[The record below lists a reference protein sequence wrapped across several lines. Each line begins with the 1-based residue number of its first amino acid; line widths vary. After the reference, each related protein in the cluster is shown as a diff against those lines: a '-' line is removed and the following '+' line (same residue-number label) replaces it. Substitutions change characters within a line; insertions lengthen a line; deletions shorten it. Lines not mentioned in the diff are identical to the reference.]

1 MLSEIA
7 LLEGWPA
14 SHSLGACHDV
24 DEIRPDVIAT
34 QGAATQQGGE
44 AGSAV
49 DSGEQSAVD
58 ASAAVTEKAV
68 AGAEVDATVDEGAVF
83 ENWLGEELSEPAAV
97 SDQTEPVGEADP
109 VDKVTLQASPSATDP
124 QSC

>member
-1 MLSEIA
+1 MADLAAVSSELA
-7 LLEGWPA
+7 A
-14 SHSLGACHDV
+14 F
-24 DEIRPDVIAT
+24 AT

-97 SDQTEPVGEADP
+97 SDQTEPFGEADP
-109 VDKVTLQASPSATDP
+109 VDKLTLQASPSATDP